1 MSVPIHSID
10 QAKFQELVAK
20 KRAISLT
27 LSICMLC
34 IYFGFILVLAFRKEL
49 LSAKIGEHLTAGVPV
64 GLLVIL
70 SACILTGI
78 YVSWA
83 NSTYDDAVKDII
95 ARMKEKT
102 R

>member
-1 MSVPIHSID
+1 MSVSINSVD
-10 QAKFQELVAK
+10 QEKFKELVAK
-20 KRAISLT
+20 KRSISLI
-27 LSICMLC
+27 LSMCMLS
-34 IYFGFILVLAFRKEL
+34 IYFGFILILAFRKDL
-49 LSAKIGEHLTAGVPV
+49 LSAKIGEHLTVGVPV

-70 SACILTGI
+70 SACVLTGI

-83 NSTYDDAVKDII
+83 NSTYDDSVKEII